1 MPAGQGKD
9 AERFAAAVESGTP
22 LGAADDPDL
31 ARDLEIVA
39 MLRSRG
45 AAYAPDP
52 EAKARAKQRLMAMLA
67 AEQEGTRPAP
77 RPAPQADAELTAP
90 LGRLDEREDVDPSA
104 ETALMEPVAAD
115 APGGGEPDQETLVEP
130 IPLHGRRARRARHT
144 LGGRTKRSAPAG
156 LRGRVVFV
164 GAAAAAAMLAIA
176 SGGVLASSNALPGD
190 TLYPVKRV
198 AESAGVALTF
208 DEESRARRH
217 LQIAATRLSEVEQ
230 LARNA
235 ERPPAPEVF
244 TSAMDDFDE
253 ATNEGSQLLLSAAEQ
268 DQAAAE
274 DLRRWAAEQSDKL
287 EKLEPELPPSA
298 DADTS
303 RQLLERLLGRTTS
316 LDTEE
321 DNSRRTA
328 GESEDE
334 SDSEDSGGS
343 DTTREPDDDE
353 EESSP

>member
-1 MPAGQGKD
+1 
-9 AERFAAAVESGTP
+9 
-22 LGAADDPDL
+22 
-31 ARDLEIVA
+31 
-39 MLRSRG
+39 
-45 AAYAPDP
+45 
-52 EAKARAKQRLMAMLA
+52 
-67 AEQEGTRPAP
+67 
-77 RPAPQADAELTAP
+77 
-90 LGRLDEREDVDPSA
+90 
-104 ETALMEPVAAD
+104 
-115 APGGGEPDQETLVEP
+115 
-130 IPLHGRRARRARHT
+130 
-144 LGGRTKRSAPAG
+144 
-156 LRGRVVFV
+156 
-164 GAAAAAAMLAIA
+164 
-176 SGGVLASSNALPGD
+176 
-190 TLYPVKRV
+190 
-198 AESAGVALTF
+198 

-217 LQIAATRLSEVEQ
+217 LQIAATRLYEVEQ
-230 LARNA
+230 LACNA
-235 ERPPAPEVF
+235 ERPRAPEVF

-353 EESSP
+353 EESSPKDSSRTSEPSRSSERTTDRENPRLLPDLSPNKDDDEDEKPSGTATKDEDGDEKKSESDSDDSDGGAGNVPVPLPLLPPVTLPPLLPGLPGITIG